1 MARKKLVPLDE
12 FELTWTAEEYDH
24 EQAKKFIHSLLGQVE
39 NRETDLEAA
48 NAKVAAVEAE
58 RDSYR
63 EQANK
68 AEKSDPEEIARLKK
82 ELTETRTKLDTY
94 DVEAHPK
101 FVRLK
106 VQAET
111 GLSESDMKRIVG
123 DTYDEMLADAEE
135 FKKTYVASSGESEGE
150 EDSDR
155 GNPGGTPRPGYVLGG
170 DDRQVQQDGASPD
183 EVTAY
188 RSTGRVFIS

>member
-1 MARKKLVPLDE
+1 MAKKKLAPLDE
-12 FELTWTAEEYDH
+12 FELKWTAEEYDH
-24 EQAKKFIHSLLGQVE
+24 DQAKKFIHSLLGQIE
-39 NRETDLEAA
+39 NREAEVEAA
-48 NAKVAAVEAE
+48 QAKVTAVEGE

-82 ELTETRTKLDTY
+82 ELTETQTKLDTF
-94 DVEAHPK
+94 DVETHPK

-111 GLSESDMKRIVG
+111 GLSESDMKRVVG

-135 FKKTYVASSGESEGE
+135 FKKTYVGKAAGG
-150 EDSDR
+150 DDDDDDR
-155 GNPGGTPRPGYVLGG
+155 GHPGGAPRHGYVVGA
-170 DDRQVQQDGASPD
+170 DDRQVQHDGASPD
-183 EVTAY
+183 EIDRVRNAN
-188 RSTGRVFIS
+188 RVFVS